1 MYVLFKLQL
10 QTTLTILFPYSL
22 TLMFKLATIRYIR
35 YQVNYYPVKSG
46 KVVSGTSLPTIQSY
60 KVKNID
66 DAAMT
71 LAGLIK

>member
-1 MYVLFKLQL
+1 
-10 QTTLTILFPYSL
+10 
-22 TLMFKLATIRYIR
+22 MFKLATIRYIR

-71 LAGLIK
+71 LAGHSSNDISKTHCGKQE